1 MKMLHCPN
9 CGAQYE
15 AGLLH
20 CPYCKSVDDYQDETE
35 YLEDL
40 DELKDKLED
49 LPEDVMREHKKKET
63 VQAAQDLK
71 RILIVVGAA
80 AAALLM
86 FIGFITFYDKVIEGN
101 SDRKMK
107 ERAQEEYLWKQENF
121 PKLDEFYK
129 NKDYEGLLEFADSQE
144 NIGLYDWDHYAF
156 LDGLRILKYIPDDIA
171 ILEELEQQN
180 KKDTDHYMDSLA
192 SLLREE
198 LELLYFDHRQVPA
211 EDAEIIREM
220 SVEYLRDL
228 ETRFALTDEE
238 LAEFERKAAHDM
250 GSFYIQEC
258 KDFLKNR

>member
-9 CGAQYE
+9 CGAEYE

-20 CPYCKSVDDYQDETE
+20 CPYCRSVDDYQDETE

-49 LPEDVMREHKKKET
+49 LPEDVLREHKKKET
-63 VQAAQDLK
+63 VQTAQDMK
-71 RILIVVGAA
+71 RILTVVGAVA
-80 AAALLM
+80 LALLM
-86 FIGFITFYDKVIEGN
+86 FIGVMTFFDKVVEGN
-101 SDRKMK
+101 SDRKLN
-107 ERAQEEYLWKQENF
+107 ERSKEEYLWKQENF
-121 PKLDEFYK
+121 PKLDELYR
-129 NKDYEGLLEFADSQE
+129 NKDYEGLLEFADSHD
-144 NIGLYDWDHYAF
+144 NAGLYDWDHYAF
-156 LDGLRILKYIPDDIA
+156 LDGLRILKYIPDDIKFV
-171 ILEELEQQN
+171 EELEQQN
-180 KKDTDHYMDSLA
+180 KKGTDSYMESLA
-192 SLLREE
+192 YLLRNE